1 MASTVGAIGPNSAIT
16 RNVAKAQATAITTTI
31 GPIQGLN
38 DRFCRGAAP
47 PSLVSPE
54 TDIRLY
60 KPGRERRQ

>member
-1 MASTVGAIGPNSAIT
+1 MT

-31 GPIQGLN
+31 GPIHGLN
-38 DRFCRGAAP
+38 DRFCRGGVVP

-54 TDIRLY
+54 TDIGLY